1 MSSFTFL
8 RSQTRAF
15 TAALAFALTIFAAY
29 LSLDGLKVSKAKKG
43 EDVLIRSNLHFHEV
57 AVSEALLRE
66 ALLSALIVNTWFY
79 NNRSE
84 DRRFSTYGMKDGLSV
99 EKAVNWRFEKHRTN
113 LKNFSHTYC
122 GLSDLIAP
130 TKPCPIETLSKLN
143 SLIAAIR
150 PDFKS
155 QINIAAI
162 NVILTELVDKLIEAK
177 SDEFFLPSDYKNT
190 TVFRVL
196 SSFINRPAARGF
208 TLVQSHT
215 ATKTEMRFEIGV
227 TLVTQEEWFEV
238 MGYNPSFFQMAI
250 FCPETFLRKNGV
262 ALCPLMP
269 VESFSWP
276 QLTHFLKRKN
286 QLDPHFKFR
295 LPTAEEWEFAARGG
309 ADTPYFFGETD
320 EEIDNYS
327 WYLKNSG
334 LQTHDVAEKLPNAY
348 GLYDA
353 TGNVWQLVN
362 APLNAITTKAPE
374 GRDPSSA
381 GYMIRGGSWIDVSQS
396 QQLTNTSKI
405 FDDWLCYDVGVRL
418 VRGPK

>member
-1 MSSFTFL
+1 L
-8 RSQTRAF
+8 
-15 TAALAFALTIFAAY
+15 
-29 LSLDGLKVSKAKKG
+29 
-43 EDVLIRSNLHFHEV
+43 
-57 AVSEALLRE
+57 
-66 ALLSALIVNTWFY
+66 
-79 NNRSE
+79 
-84 DRRFSTYGMKDGLSV
+84 
-99 EKAVNWRFEKHRTN
+99 
-113 LKNFSHTYC
+113 
-122 GLSDLIAP
+122 
-130 TKPCPIETLSKLN
+130 
-143 SLIAAIR
+143 AIR
-150 PDFKS
+150 KAS
-155 QINIAAI
+155 N
-162 NVILTELVDKLIEAK
+162 KLEK
-177 SDEFFLPSDYKNT
+177 L
-190 TVFRVL
+190 
-196 SSFINRPAARGF
+196 
-208 TLVQSHT
+208 QSH
-215 ATKTEMRFEIGV
+215 
-227 TLVTQEEWFEV
+227 
-238 MGYNPSFFQMAI
+238 
-250 FCPETFLRKNGV
+250 
-262 ALCPLMP
+262 
-269 VESFSWP
+269 
-276 QLTHFLKRKN
+276 
-286 QLDPHFKFR
+286 LDPHFKFR